1 MAKVEIIESA
11 AMSSVDYAWV
21 WKVFLDKT
29 KKGTFTLSCEHT
41 YSPDGA
47 LRKISPTR
55 GIVDGP
61 ELLRAVKR
69 MWFDMTNDEIDES
82 DLQHAVAKVNE
93 SFPELV
99 ASLGIA
105 VDKLQKCTR

>member
-1 MAKVEIIESA
+1 MSKVEIIESA

-29 KKGTFTLSCEHT
+29 KKGTFSLSCGHT
-41 YSPDGA
+41 YSPDGF
-47 LRKISPTR
+47 LRKIRPTR

-61 ELLRAVKR
+61 ELLRAFHR
-69 MWFDMTNDEIDES
+69 MWFEMTNDEIDDS

-93 SFPELV
+93 CFPELA
-99 ASLGIA
+99 ASLQLA
-105 VDKLQKCTR
+105 LENVA